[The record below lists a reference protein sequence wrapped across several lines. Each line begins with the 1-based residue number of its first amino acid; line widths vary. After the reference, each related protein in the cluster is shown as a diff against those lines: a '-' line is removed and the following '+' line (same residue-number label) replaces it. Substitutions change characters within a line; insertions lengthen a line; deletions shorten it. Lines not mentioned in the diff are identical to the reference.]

1 MKKKLD
7 PADLAQLNEQLRREI
22 AEHKAAEDA
31 LRESEQKY
39 RDLVERANDGI
50 AIIQHTLIKYANPR
64 LADIVGYS
72 VEEATGIPF
81 TDFVYPD
88 EFTKVV
94 DNYIRRMVGE
104 PVSAMYET
112 ALRHKDGR
120 RIEVELNAG
129 VVTYKGGAAD
139 LVFVRDITK
148 RKAIETHLAQAQK
161 LESIGQ
167 LAAGIAHEINNP
179 TQYVGDNTRF
189 LKDAFKDI
197 GVLLSKYGQ
206 MVQALKSGSSVTSL
220 VEEVDALA
228 QEADVAYLVEEIPR
242 AIEQTLDGVERVSK
256 IVRAMK
262 EFSHPGSEEKIG
274 VDINKAI
281 ESTITVARNEWKYVA
296 EMQTDFDASLPL
308 VPCLPG
314 EFNQVILNIVINA
327 AHAIAEVVEDGVG
340 GKGEIHVGTRRR
352 EGGVEIR
359 ISDTGPGIPEE
370 NRPRVFDPFFTTK
383 EVGKGTGQGLAI
395 AHSVIVDKHGGTLGF
410 ETETGKGTTF
420 VIFLPVDESNGESL
434 RVRAGGEGLEV
445 PRKS

>member
-1 MKKKLD
+1 MATKKRQD
-7 PADLAQLNEQLRREI
+7 PVDLAQLNEQLRREI
-22 AEHKAAEDA
+22 AEHRAAEEA

-81 TDFVYPD
+81 TDFVYPE

-104 PVSAMYET
+104 PVPAMYET

-120 RIEVELNAG
+120 RIDVEMNAG
-129 VVTYKGGAAD
+129 VVTYKGGVAD
-139 LVFVRDITK
+139 LVFIRDITK

-197 GVLLSKYGQ
+197 GVLLSKYGR
-206 MVQALKSGSSVTSL
+206 MVQALKAGSPITGL
-220 VEEVDALA
+220 LEEVEALA
-228 QEADVAYLVEEIPR
+228 QKADVAYLAEEIPR
-242 AIEQTLDGVERVSK
+242 AIEQTLDGVERVSR

-262 EFSHPGSEEKIG
+262 EFSHPGSGEKIG

-296 EMQTDFDASLPL
+296 EMQTDFDTSLPL

-314 EFNQVILNIVINA
+314 EFNQVILNVVINA

-340 GKGEIHVGTRRR
+340 GKGTIHVETQRR
-352 EGGVEIR
+352 EAGVEIR

-370 NRPRVFDPFFTTK
+370 NRSRVFDPFFTTK

-434 RVRAGGEGLEV
+434 NVGGEGLEV
-445 PRKS
+445 PQKL